1 MITIRVLSR
10 EKILE
15 LKNSGLIPKDAKII
29 SICSSISD
37 LIYFESINTYSMVYW
52 DVTDP
57 LCPGAL
63 SESEAKKLSLWIK
76 EEVYDPELP
85 NFELWIHCDAG
96 ISRSYATA
104 EVIYELATQ
113 GLGREDFIF
122 PLYRHPSKHANLLVR
137 RLLMRN
143 LENLIFDYTN

>member
-10 EKILE
+10 NEIL
-15 LKNSGLIPKDAKII
+15 KSKKLIPEDAKII
-29 SICSSISD
+29 SICSSQSETID
-37 LIYFESINTYSMVYW
+37 FGIKETYSMVYW

-76 EEVYDPELP
+76 EEIYDPELP

-104 EVIYELATQ
+104 EVIYEFATQ
-113 GLGREDFIF
+113 GLGREDFNF
-122 PLYRHPSKHANLLVR
+122 PLYRHSSKHANLLVR

-143 LENLIFDYTN
+143 LENLIFDYTS